1 MENIKIIKNPS
12 PNWGGARPG
21 GGRKPTGR
29 KPRNIRLTDE
39 EYEKL
44 IPYIEKVRGK

>member
-29 KPRNIRLTDE
+29 VRKVLYVTEDE
-39 EYEKL
+39 FSKIKAFLQKL
-44 IPYIEKVRGK
+44 RG

>member
-1 MENIKIIKNPS
+1 MDKVIKNAS

-29 KPRNIRLTDE
+29 KPRLIRLTDE

-44 IPYIEKVRGK
+44 KPFIKQVRGGK